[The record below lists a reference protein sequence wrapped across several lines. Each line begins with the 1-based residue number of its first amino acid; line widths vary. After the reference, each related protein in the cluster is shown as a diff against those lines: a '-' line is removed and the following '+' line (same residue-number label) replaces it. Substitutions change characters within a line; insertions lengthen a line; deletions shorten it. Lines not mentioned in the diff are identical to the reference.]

1 MAPWLVPRSLCPRRP
16 RACGIVTFSCGE
28 RDRTRFIPAQPRAL
42 WPANRGSSTKSCI
55 TSSASLALNFVP
67 SRSARVLSS
76 LRSVAAAR
84 FRASRSSAF
93 ICSTVL
99 CVDSSVFYVFGTR
112 TWPASSTMPVLSFA
126 MTAVWASAAHT
137 PLILPTAGNMPNRPA
152 QCPTLAVHPRVR
164 GKHRAWRRKALRFVG
179 SSARASETHHT
190 RRARESCGRSLPV
203 RAGVDGHGPSLALL
217 GLVNPRLGAAR
228 AGFSPHS

>member
-126 MTAVWASAAHT
+126 MTAVWASAAHPPSSFRQRGT
-137 PLILPTAGNMPNRPA
+137 CQIVQRNAQRLRFIPACAGNTERGGGKHSV
-152 QCPTLAVHPRVR
+152 LSVHPPALSANMTETPAPLGITVGR
-164 GKHRAWRRKALRFVG
+164 WR
-179 SSARASETHHT
+179 
-190 RRARESCGRSLPV
+190 
-203 RAGVDGHGPSLALL
+203 
-217 GLVNPRLGAAR
+217 
-228 AGFSPHS
+228 

>member
-16 RACGIVTFSCGE
+16 RACWIVTFSCGE

-126 MTAVWASAAHT
+126 MTAVWASAAH
-137 PLILPTAGNMPNRPA
+137 PPPPPHPSDSGEHAKSSSAMPNA
-152 QCPTLAVHPRVR
+152 C
-164 GKHRAWRRKALRFVG
+164 G
-179 SSARASETHHT
+179 SSP
-190 RRARESCGRSLPV
+190 RARETQSVAEESTPFCRFIRPRVGNTSYKAGARVLRTVPS
-203 RAGVDGHGPSLALL
+203 RASGC
-217 GLVNPRLGAAR
+217 
-228 AGFSPHS
+228 

>member
-137 PLILPTAGNMPNRPA
+137 PSSFRQRGTCQIVQRNAQRLRFIPARVPAFAPAAVRLRCNR
-152 QCPTLAVHPRVR
+152 VHPRACGKGPIPGSALVASVARDHFAFEVR
-164 GKHRAWRRKALRFVG
+164 VQ
-179 SSARASETHHT
+179 
-190 RRARESCGRSLPV
+190 
-203 RAGVDGHGPSLALL
+203 
-217 GLVNPRLGAAR
+217 
-228 AGFSPHS
+228 